1 MKNVTAICRVTL
13 KQLGK
18 SACLGSNKGTVF
30 ASSRRDY
37 SDSRS
42 SNKEKRIIITG
53 GLGQLGQGLAKKLRS
68 KYGRDNVLLTDIRI
82 PDKSIVKQGPYAY
95 ADTLNYDA
103 IKEMA
108 VNHRADWLIHFSA
121 LLSAVGEANVPLA
134 VKVNINGMHNV
145 LDVANELGL
154 KLFIPS
160 TIGAFGTDSPRNPTP
175 DVCIQRPK
183 TIYGVAKVHAERMGE
198 YYHHRFN
205 LDFRCLRF
213 PGIISCD
220 TKPGGG
226 TTDYAVDIFHKA
238 LSNGSF
244 VCNVAPD
251 TRLPMMQIDDCL
263 DATIKFMETDGAK
276 LQQRVYN
283 INSMSFTP
291 EELAQ
296 EIRKHIPNFE
306 ITYAVNPMLQEIA
319 DSWPDVFED
328 DNSRREWGWEH
339 KYDLSKLVEYMLEGI
354 KKQMW

>member
-1 MKNVTAICRVTL
+1 MKNITAICRVTL

-18 SACLGSNKGTVF
+18 SACHGSNKSTVF
-30 ASSRRDY
+30 ASSRRNY
-37 SDSRS
+37 SDSEA

-68 KYGRDNVLLTDIRI
+68 KYGRENVLLTDIRI
-82 PDKSIVKQGPYAY
+82 PDKSIVKEGPYAY

-103 IKEMA
+103 IKELA

-134 VKVNINGMHNV
+134 V
-145 LDVANELGL
+145 
-154 KLFIPS
+154 
-160 TIGAFGTDSPRNPTP
+160 
-175 DVCIQRPK
+175 
-183 TIYGVAKVHAERMGE
+183 
-198 YYHHRFN
+198 RFN

-226 TTDYAVDIFHKA
+226 TTDYAVEIFHKA

-263 DATIKFMETDGAK
+263 DATIKFMETDVSK
-276 LQQRVYN
+276 LHQRVYN

-291 EELAQ
+291 EELAH

-306 ITYAVNPMLQEIA
+306 ITYDVNPMLQEIA

-328 DNSRREWGWEH
+328 DNSRRDWEWEH
-339 KYDLSKLVEYMLEGI
+339 KYDLSKLVKYMLEGI
-354 KKQMW
+354 KKQMWLRFYPN